1 MWLFLWDKMDE
12 NKLKVLTRFRSD
24 LIGFGRFISPSTFW
38 AGTPQFHYELAE
50 VINNRDN
57 KKICI
62 QAPRGSAKSSLIR
75 ILALHHAI
83 YDEGDKVIVI
93 QSKTLREAKRK
104 LSKIKEILE
113 YEKTFIDLYGYCGE
127 KVAEAWREDYV
138 RTRIGKH
145 RVSIITAGT
154 GQMVRGILE
163 GDTRITLYILD
174 DPDSED
180 NTKTKEAMQDNFDK
194 FWGGLAGLDP
204 RTGRAV
210 VIGTP
215 ITQGCIV
222 ERLMGRDDDSTDAE
236 DIKSTDEW
244 IVKRYE
250 LHDDDFKNLL
260 WEEIYPEDRCRAM
273 FESHKKRL
281 MTYKYYSE
289 YRCLVRGREDQLFKS
304 EYFNYYDGKLEFQGN
319 EAYLKIT
326 EENGVRVDKKIPV
339 NTFIGI
345 DPASS
350 QKQTADYTVIFP
362 IAYSA
367 DNQIYCLPYFRDQ
380 ISPMETALKIADY
393 IQMVKPLR
401 GGIETTNYQEALRE
415 MVKAE
420 LEKRNLYCAG
430 FEQTDGFKPRDEKNK
445 RLERLHG
452 FFYQRQVWIMKEGM
466 GSFTGELF
474 MYPKGNHED
483 TLDGFDYA
491 TRRMY
496 APDHEVRSN
505 VDLLNRD
512 FWGKSL
518 QPTWMSN

>member
-1 MWLFLWDKMDE
+1 MTQEQEK
-12 NKLKVLTRFRSD
+12 KIIRFRSD
-24 LIGFGRFISPSTFW
+24 LIGFGREISPSTFW
-38 AGTPQFHYELAE
+38 ASTPQFHYELAE
-50 VINNRDN
+50 VLNDREN

-62 QAPRGSAKSSLIR
+62 EAPRGSAKSSLIR

-113 YEKTFIDLYGYCGE
+113 SEKSFIDLYGYCGE
-127 KVAEAWREDYV
+127 GVAEAWREDYV
-138 RTRIGKH
+138 RTRIGAY

-154 GQMVRGILE
+154 GQMIRGILE

-180 NTKTKEAMQDNFDK
+180 NTKTKDAMLDNFDK

-204 RTGRAV
+204 RTGRCV

-215 ITQGCIV
+215 VAQGCIV
-222 ERLMGRDDDSTDAE
+222 ERLMGNDDDLMEE
-236 DIKSTDEW
+236 DIKQTDEW
-244 IVKRYE
+244 VVKKYE

-260 WEEIYPEDRCRAM
+260 WGDIYPEDRCRAM
-273 FESHKKRL
+273 FESHKKRG
-281 MTYKYYSE
+281 MVYKYYSE
-289 YRCLVRGREDQLFKS
+289 FRCQVKGREDQLFRP
-304 EYFNYYDGKLEFQGN
+304 EYFNYYDGKLEFIGK

-326 EENGVRVDKKIPV
+326 EENGVKVDKKIPV

-362 IAYSA
+362 IAYST
-367 DNQIYCLPYFRDQ
+367 DEQIYCLPFFRDR
-380 ISPMETALKIADY
+380 ITPMETAIKIADY
-393 IQMVKPLR
+393 IELIKPLR

-420 LEKRNLYCAG
+420 LNKRNLYCAG

-452 FFYQRQVWIMKEGM
+452 YFYQKRVWIMKEGM
-466 GSFTGELF
+466 GAFTGELF

-496 APDHEVRSN
+496 APDHQIRNEAN
-505 VDLLNRD
+505 LLDRD
-512 FWGKSL
+512 FWGTKL
-518 QPTWMSN
+518 QTTWMSN